1 MYAAASCAVEEAR
14 FLKEEEVMLHIT
26 SDPQDHVERVVRSM
40 LVVRML
46 PNGETFM
53 EFVQRTCAEWGP
65 HCCPLRTATGLVLSE
80 VTLMQKGDRHEI
92 AFPTLEMVPAD
103 AEEPEARVYFMLMKG
118 ERIGLQALE
127 PSTDGAGRR
136 RTLDPRDTQ
145 VYAGETANCKE
156 RHTQHEAAFT
166 CPDGCTMRAGAL
178 ARATGTH
185 NSARRLAPSSYYALR
200 S

>member
-1 MYAAASCAVEEAR
+1 
-14 FLKEEEVMLHIT
+14 MLYIT
-26 SDPQDHVERVVRSM
+26 SGPHDHVERVVRM
-40 LVVRML
+40 MTVVRMVPDGPTL
-46 PNGETFM
+46 M

-80 VTLMQKGDRHEI
+80 VTLMQKGDHHEI
-92 AFPTLEMVPAD
+92 SFPTLEMVPAD
-103 AEEPEARVYFMLMKG
+103 AEGPEALLRVYFLLMKKG
-118 ERIGLQALE
+118 ARIGLQALE

-156 RHTQHEAAFT
+156 RQSQHEAAFT

-185 NSARRLAPSSYYALR
+185 NSARRLAPFSYYALR